1 MGKNYFYHKE
11 RYKISPKG
19 CYQIMG
25 ETFRENPQS
34 QDIVVTNLDAWGSWY
49 GGRKTIYYPIKPD
62 DLSGLS
68 NYTKIDALL
77 IFKDL
82 FFD

>member
-25 ETFRENPQS
+25 ETFRENSQS